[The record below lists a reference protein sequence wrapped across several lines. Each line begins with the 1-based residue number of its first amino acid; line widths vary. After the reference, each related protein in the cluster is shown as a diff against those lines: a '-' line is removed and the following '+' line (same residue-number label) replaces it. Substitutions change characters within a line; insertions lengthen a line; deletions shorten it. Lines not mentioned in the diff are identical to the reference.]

1 MINDLLRNPINIPSN
16 RSENLNT
23 IKIHTQNMMSLPY
36 IVHGKET
43 IVFYNE
49 DEKKDYTRLI
59 EDQAETQRTLS
70 KLSPTTPA
78 FHELK
83 KKLFKSYW

>member
-49 DEKKDYTRLI
+49 DEKKRLHK
-59 EDQAETQRTLS
+59 A
-70 KLSPTTPA
+70 
-78 FHELK
+78 H
-83 KKLFKSYW
+83 